1 MNNKETI
8 IIEQIEDYDDEETTS
23 LLQRKIAVP
32 KSYDE
37 TKYGIQN
44 SNKRDKRNTFKGE
57 LPNSHLRAV
66 NSCSC
71 CPGFCFTTIC
81 GIHLHP
87 LNVSLLILYL
97 SGVFLFLWAVNDA
110 LGQRWTMLTS
120 LHPSTSTSLQVHD
133 TRTLDFPAITICN
146 LAPHVPLTL
155 LSCNSFDHQT
165 DCPEHHVPKLVKKNK
180 QKKNHHRHNLD
191 KSEQQQQI
199 ETRSLDHCIAF
210 NNKIGNSYTTQK
222 RGLADALVVVLK
234 INVDKYN
241 KKNAR
246 FTGVHINLH
255 PQCIRANGECPA
267 ELSSSLLAAPGIPRF
282 YRMSKHVH
290 EFLNGTI
297 SEYYDAK
304 ESSSGDNNFHESFG
318 DRKDT
323 VVLTFYYASMSMTVV
338 KELPHYTW
346 FSMFGEIGG
355 IMGLLFGVGII
366 NVLGGLLK
374 SFVLGKEYLNTCFI

>member
-1 MNNKETI
+1 M
-8 IIEQIEDYDDEETTS
+8 
-23 LLQRKIAVP
+23 
-32 KSYDE
+32 
-37 TKYGIQN
+37 
-44 SNKRDKRNTFKGE
+44 
-57 LPNSHLRAV
+57 
-66 NSCSC
+66 
-71 CPGFCFTTIC
+71 
-81 GIHLHP
+81 
-87 LNVSLLILYL
+87 
-97 SGVFLFLWAVNDA
+97 
-110 LGQRWTMLTS
+110 
-120 LHPSTSTSLQVHD
+120 
-133 TRTLDFPAITICN
+133 
-146 LAPHVPLTL
+146 PLTL
-155 LSCNSFDHQT
+155 VSCNSFDHQT
-165 DCPEHHVPKLVKKNK
+165 DCPEHHVPKLRKKKEMKNK
-180 QKKNHHRHNLD
+180 SHRHSFHKD
-191 KSEQQQQI
+191 GQEPQQHL
-199 ETRSLDHCIAF
+199 ETHSLDHCIAF

-234 INVDKYN
+234 INIDKYD

-255 PQCIRANGECPA
+255 PQCIRSKGQCPE

-290 EFLNGTI
+290 EMLNGTV

-304 ESSSGDNNFHESFG
+304 ESSAGNNNFHESFG

-338 KELPHYTW
+338 KELPHFTW

-374 SFVLGKEYLNTCFI
+374 SFVLGKEYLNTCFV